1 MLKNK
6 DEENNSRGTNL
17 MDFVIYAGRIGGCMK
32 GEFVK
37 EFRIWESRIQINREI
52 FVENK
57 KEIQWSEFI
66 VVLMAKE
73 QPSLKKQ

>member
-6 DEENNSRGTNL
+6 DEENNSRGTDS
-17 MDFVIYAGRIGGCMK
+17 MDFVICAGRIGGCMK

-52 FVENK
+52 FVETK
-57 KEIQWSEFI
+57 KEIQWRR
-66 VVLMAKE
+66 
-73 QPSLKKQ
+73 

>member
-6 DEENNSRGTNL
+6 DEENNSRGTDS
-17 MDFVIYAGRIGGCMK
+17 MDFVICAGRIGRCMK

-52 FVENK
+52 FVETK
-57 KEIQWSEFI
+57 KEIQWRR
-66 VVLMAKE
+66 
-73 QPSLKKQ
+73 

>member
-6 DEENNSRGTNL
+6 DEENNSRGTDS
-17 MDFVIYAGRIGGCMK
+17 MDFVICAERIGGCMK

-66 VVLMAKE
+66 VALMAKE
-73 QPSLKKQ
+73 